1 VADIFA
7 NMNSY
12 SLRPATKTDFAFLQK
27 LHKLTLKPYVEQIW
41 GWNDLQQEK
50 LLCDRFDP
58 AKLQVIQIESEDVGV
73 LQVEE
78 KIEQIEERPDQ
89 NILLAR
95 FSERIGQAFWLNNDY
110 LIFTVGNEL
119 KTVEVDNRDQPNIAD
134 LAEFNSPQIYFNKE
148 NKKALVLTEGNLL
161 ISNQILP

>member
-78 KIEQIEERPDQ
+78 KIEQIFLA
-89 NILLAR
+89 NILLLPEWQGKGLG
-95 FSERIGQAFWLNNDY
+95 SKI
-110 LIFTVGNEL
+110 
-119 KTVEVDNRDQPNIAD
+119 
-134 LAEFNSPQIYFNKE
+134 
-148 NKKALVLTEGNLL
+148 VLDIIVRAGNLPVTL
-161 ISNQILP
+161 TVLKPNPAKSLYERLGFVTTNEDEVRYFMKRIAF